1 MQTLLTGW
9 LHNRAPSPPR
19 PKRAPP
25 PNLAIALFSDPPALR
40 AWTSRGYKPLR
51 LATVEAEAQH
61 SAAVAAE
68 ALRPHLAN
76 AAMIVAFPGCTD
88 LSAAGARW
96 WKQKRLANPNFQ
108 EDAAE
113 RICALDATLKDTGV
127 PYVIVVAAAPR
138 LRKLW
143 KAPTAVVSPHEY
155 GGWLAPGEPHPCFPA
170 VVPSQDAYKK
180 RTFVYAGNGF
190 ILPRK
195 RLVVPKWAK
204 RRRKGKLVRVS
215 PLLLHRKHKNLR
227 RLSALGFLK
236 GAAETNSVLIV

>member
-1 MQTLLTGW
+1 MQTVLTGW
-9 LHNRAPSPPR
+9 LHSRAPTPPK
-19 PKRAPP
+19 PKKTPP
-25 PNLAIALFSDPPALR
+25 PNLAIALFADPPALR
-40 AWTSRGYKPLR
+40 AWTARGYKPLR

-61 SAAVAAE
+61 SATVATDAIQ
-68 ALRPHLAN
+68 PHLAN

-113 RICALDATLKDTGV
+113 RIRALDDTLKSTGV
-127 PYVIVVAAAPR
+127 PYVIIVSAAPR

-143 KAPTAVVSPHEY
+143 KAPTAIISPHEY
-155 GGWLAPGEPHPCFPA
+155 GGWLNRGEPHPCFPD
-170 VVPSQDAYKK
+170 VVPPQDAYKK
-180 RTFVYAGNGF
+180 RTFIYTGNGF
-190 ILPRK
+190 ILPHK
-195 RLVVPKWAK
+195 RLVTPTWAK

-227 RLSALGFLK
+227 RLSPLGFLK
-236 GAAETNSVLIV
+236 GSADTNSVAM